1 MSPTQ
6 RLDSS
11 QAALFRGY
19 SITAIPVFVTVLEA
33 LPVVPLVQ
41 GAIAKTRVVVSRG
54 VAVLAEVRIIP
65 VTAPPPVIPT
75 LFLSGV
81 VTGVQGCLPQ
91 FIRAAELAITTPVAS
106 PAIVVV
112 AVPVAI
118 PIISAIAIIL
128 VVVVVLILGVV
139 AVL

>member
-1 MSPTQ
+1 MSPTR

-65 VTAPPPVIPT
+65 VTAPPPVIAT

-112 AVPVAI
+112 AVAVAIPIPIPI

-128 VVVVVLILGVV
+128 VVVVVL
-139 AVL
+139 